1 MISRFRHILTC
12 ITVRITGLGH
22 QTTRSWLPPRGLLCQ
37 CARPPSATRL
47 APAAAV
53 GFCTLGARSALE
65 GKASNFARRAP
76 ASLARMLTDWVGSG
90 DADASYTF
98 AWGLG
103 CTHATLLGFCT
114 LVARSALEPL
124 EGNASNRAS
133 REEGLSPAGGAR
145 TGAGGYRSFGGGYI
159 ESAIA
164 ADLNR

>member
-1 MISRFRHILTC
+1 M
-12 ITVRITGLGH
+12 RITGLGH

-53 GFCTLGARSALE
+53 GFCTLVARSALE
-65 GKASNFARRAP
+65 GKTSNFARRAP

-90 DADASYTF
+90 DADASYTS

-114 LVARSALEPL
+114 LVACSALEPL

-133 REEGLSPAGGAR
+133 REEGLSPAGGAQCPVLHDR
-145 TGAGGYRSFGGGYI
+145 AKLITP
-159 ESAIA
+159 
-164 ADLNR
+164 